1 MGSLVTVHV
10 YDVTNSSSE
19 TANSIIQGVNR
30 MFKDNLALGGVFHCG
45 IEVNMEEWSFG
56 YCEHGTGVYSCKP
69 KCNSMYSFR
78 ESIPV
83 GVTSISPY
91 RIRQLIATL
100 QLEWP
105 GTSYDLLAR
114 NCNHF
119 SETFSEALGCGPFP
133 TWVNSFPTFADN
145 VVDLTHTATTPVRIL
160 GQSIGDGY
168 NSVTT
173 WFSDMFAATPKQAEE
188 KVEEQ
193 GAQGSGALTVTN

>member
-1 MGSLVTVHV
+1 MGTLVTVHV

-30 MFKDNLALGGVFHCG
+30 VFKDTMSLGGVFHCG

-69 KCNSMYSFR
+69 KSNSMYSFR

-119 SETFSEALGCGPFP
+119 STAFVEALGCGPFP
-133 TWVNSFPTFADN
+133 TWVNSFPNFADGM
-145 VVDLTHTATTPVRIL
+145 VDLTHTATTPVRML

-168 NSVTT
+168 NSVTS
-173 WFSDMFAATPKQAEE
+173 WFSDIFTAPPKSQEEVAEAAAKANKT
-188 KVEEQ
+188 
-193 GAQGSGALTVTN
+193 ALITQK